1 MNTEE
6 QKEMDRLHEE
16 IDRLTKMNVSLAAAS
31 VRLMARNDE
40 LERRLDVHI
49 TVSHDRQTCHLP
61 ERPQKTGLVLCRLA
75 IAPHQ
80 IIKQFIS
87 YEIV

>member
-6 QKEMDRLHEE
+6 QKEMDRLHED

-40 LERRLDVHI
+40 LERRLD
-49 TVSHDRQTCHLP
+49 TYL
-61 ERPQKTGLVLCRLA
+61 
-75 IAPHQ
+75 
-80 IIKQFIS
+80 
-87 YEIV
+87 